1 MTIKICGKDSTTLM
15 SNTKHQLA
23 RLWRAIIMIMI
34 NNNNNN
40 NNSNNNNND
49 DDDDDLAV
57 DIPRGGSSCP
67 IERLLAHIQ
76 LTTSDKVTAVFRGI
90 SKRFPFSPVYS
101 HQHVTLSLPQTV
113 KPRHSVLKRGRGV
126 KREPASSHNKLSV

>member
-40 NNSNNNNND
+40 SNNNNN
-49 DDDDDLAV
+49 DDDLAV

-67 IERLLAHIQ
+67 IEGLLAHIQ

-113 KPRHSVLKRGRGV
+113 KPRHSVLKRGRGG

>member
-1 MTIKICGKDSTTLM
+1 
-15 SNTKHQLA
+15 
-23 RLWRAIIMIMI
+23 MIMI
-34 NNNNNN
+34 NNNN
-40 NNSNNNNND
+40 NNSNNNNN
-49 DDDDDLAV
+49 DDDLAV

-67 IERLLAHIQ
+67 IEGLLAHIQ

-113 KPRHSVLKRGRGV
+113 KPRHSVLKRGRGG